1 VKDVLDGL
9 AWTYTLGR
17 NGTHD
22 AFGYFHAEVTAM
34 TAAKFILVAD
44 DDEPSREG
52 LKLLLSRWGYAAETA
67 IDGAD
72 ALHHAVTRHPALII
86 TDLHMPKMD
95 GLELLRTVQASL
107 PDVPAIVVTGTL
119 EGSRTRT
126 EAGRLAFG
134 YLRKPVDVTRLKGL
148 VKAAMEPG
156 SRSGGS
162 A

>member
-1 VKDVLDGL
+1 M
-9 AWTYTLGR
+9 R
-17 NGTHD
+17 S
-22 AFGYFHAEVTAM
+22 GYFHAEVTAM

>member
-1 VKDVLDGL
+1 MDWVDATLAGL
-9 AWTYTLGR
+9 ARTMQP
-17 NGTHD
+17 
-22 AFGYFHAEVTAM
+22 GYFRVEVTAM

-52 LKLLLSRWGYAAETA
+52 LKLLLSRWGYSAETA
-67 IDGAD
+67 VDGAD

-107 PDVPAIVVTGTL
+107 PDVPAIVVAGTH
-119 EGSRTRT
+119 EGSRTKT
-126 EAGRLAFG
+126 EAGQLAFG
-134 YLRKPVDVTRLKGL
+134 YLQKPVEVTRLKGL